1 MLPEL
6 LEVAMARIRQSVVYL
21 MQVRAITQ
29 AAKFVREAGIEPVVE
44 IMIPLVGFPSELK
57 KLRDLI

>member
-1 MLPEL
+1 
-6 LEVAMARIRQSVVYL
+6 MARIRQSVVYL

-29 AAKFVREAGIEPVVE
+29 AAKFVREAGIEPVFE